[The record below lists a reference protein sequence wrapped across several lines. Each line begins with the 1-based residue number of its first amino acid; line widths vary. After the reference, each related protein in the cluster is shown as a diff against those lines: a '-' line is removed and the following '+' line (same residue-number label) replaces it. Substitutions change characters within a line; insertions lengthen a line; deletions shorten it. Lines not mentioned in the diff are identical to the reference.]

1 MRPPTVHIPRPWF
14 GDEDGTPMDVVV
26 TAADLE
32 AGGEIDRM
40 PDEVPAD
47 FSSLKSS
54 SPDDVKEPVE
64 QPVKKEEKVEEVKK
78 PDEAKKEEPAKQE
91 EIKKEEKKP
100 FTPPTDEELDKN
112 YTLKPNAPEK
122 LKGDFAKLK
131 DVTKAMRTELEAERA
146 ERAKLSEELEKTKLE
161 VGKPPAD
168 IEEKLKRL
176 DEVEKMLELDTD
188 PELKSHLA
196 SALEKTDTDL
206 LSFLVENG
214 LPQETADE
222 IEGAGV
228 DKWDGWA
235 GLLDHIKGNVFLK
248 QEIEDKLRGRAVTA
262 REHSA
267 NVTRLK
273 SDKEAIT
280 TIRTEREKAQ
290 ATKFSTEF
298 QRHAVEKMESTHV
311 WAKLKEIP
319 ADATPEQKKEIEEHN
334 AVIAEASAA
343 IKDSLTKVYHRDPAE
358 TANVVLNAMRA
369 AVLEKE
375 NAKSAGRITAAKA
388 ETEKAN
394 KRVAELEDTIAKLK
408 GAGRKIESQSAPA
421 GATKA
426 TTVAGRNEQGY
437 DLPDF
442 SQIGSKD

>member
-1 MRPPTVHIPRPWF
+1 MRPTIIHIPRPWF
-14 GDEDGTPMDVVV
+14 GDEEGTPMDVVV

-32 AGGEIDRM
+32 AGGEMDRL

-54 SPDDVKEPVE
+54 GPVE
-64 QPVKKEEKVEEVKK
+64 TKEKVEEPVEKEEKTEKDKK
-78 PDEAKKEEPAKQE
+78 PDEVKKEEPAKQE
-91 EIKKEEKKP
+91 EAKEEKKP

-112 YTLKPNAPEK
+112 YTLKPSAPEK

-131 DVTKAMRTELEAERA
+131 DVTKAMRTELESERA
-146 ERAKLSEELEKTKLE
+146 ERAKLAEELERTKLE

-176 DEVEKMLELDTD
+176 EEVEKMLELDTD
-188 PELKSHLA
+188 PELKSHLT
-196 SALEKTDTDL
+196 SALEKTDTEL
-206 LSFLVENG
+206 LAFLVENR

-222 IEGAGV
+222 IKGAGV
-228 DKWDGWA
+228 DKWEGWA
-235 GLLDHIKGNVFLK
+235 GLLDHVKGNVFLK
-248 QEIEDKLRGRAVTA
+248 QEIEDKLRGRAATA
-262 REHSA
+262 REHAA
-267 NVTRLK
+267 NVARLK

-280 TIRTEREKAQ
+280 TIRAEREKAQ

-298 QRHAVEKMESTHV
+298 QRHAVEKMESTHA

-334 AVIAEASAA
+334 ALITEASAA

-369 AVLEKE
+369 AILEKE
-375 NAKSAGRITAAKA
+375 NAKAAGRIAAAKA
-388 ETEKAN
+388 ETEKVN
-394 KRVAELEDTIAKLK
+394 KRVAELEETIAKLK

-442 SQIGSKD
+442 SLLGSKD